1 MTLIGVNSGL
11 TITDRQPRVD
21 EMEIPAL
28 TLDGLITFV
37 KGQHPD
43 GDALDRLS
51 DAVLVAA
58 HVNEQADNLI
68 GHFVDQARR
77 SGASWSQIGSSMG
90 VTKQAAQKRFVPR
103 WGDDLL
109 GAGRTFD
116 RFTDRARNVVVMAN
130 RLASGAGL
138 AAITPAHLVAALHS
152 EPEGFAAKALNEF
165 GATPDVVAR
174 EVGVDHAPGE
184 IVDSMAFDADTMR
197 SLESALHEALR
208 LRHNYIGTEHLLLG
222 VLAQPELD
230 VTRRLATLGVT
241 TETFEPWTVDAL
253 EQHLAGLD
261 KA

>member
-1 MTLIGVNSGL
+1 MTLIGVNSEL
-11 TITDRQPRVD
+11 TILDRQRMVD
-21 EMEIPAL
+21 AMEIPAL

-43 GDALDRLS
+43 GDALDRLT

-77 SGASWSQIGSSMG
+77 SGASWSQIGASMG

-109 GAGRTFD
+109 GAGRTFS

-130 RLASGAGL
+130 RLASGAGEHVI
-138 AAITPAHLVAALHS
+138 APKHIVAALHS
-152 EPEGFAAKALNEF
+152 EPDGFAARAMLEF
-165 GATPDVVAR
+165 GATPDLVAS
-174 EVGVDHAPGE
+174 EVGVDGAPGD
-184 IVDSMAFDADTMR
+184 IVHSMEFDADTMR

-222 VLAQPELD
+222 VLALADLD
-230 VTRRLATLGVT
+230 VTRSLAKLGVT
-241 TETFEPWTVDAL
+241 TDTFEPWAVNAL
-253 EQHLAGLD
+253 EQHLAGRD
-261 KA
+261 TA